1 MKTKRTAPLAAA
13 MAIAALLAT
22 PLVSAQNISDDKVV
36 IGVLSDMSGLYSD
49 TAGEGSVVAAR
60 MAIEDFGGKVRGKPI
75 ELVTG
80 DHQNKADVGAGL
92 ARNWFER
99 GGVDAIVDLNQSA
112 VGMAVNALVR
122 ENGKVALN
130 TGAVASSLTNEG
142 CAPTAIHWTYD
153 TYAMAYG
160 AARGVS
166 ELGAKTWF
174 MLTVDYTFGHAFEAN
189 MTEFVTGLG
198 GKVVGRVSH
207 PMGTSDMSSFI
218 LQAQASKADAIAL
231 ANATTDTTN
240 AIKTA
245 RQFGVTG
252 KQRVV
257 PLLILLPDVHALGLE
272 EAQGMTFATAFYWD
286 RTPET
291 RAWSRRFFEH
301 RKRMPTQV
309 HAGTYSAVTHYLK
322 AIEAAGTDTGSDV
335 VAKMREI
342 PVNDMFAANGS
353 IREDGRMIHDMY
365 LVQVKAPA
373 ESKQE
378 WDYYHVLGT
387 IPGEDAFQSL
397 EKSKCPL
404 LKR

>member
-1 MKTKRTAPLAAA
+1 M
-13 MAIAALLAT
+13 
-22 PLVSAQNISDDKVV
+22 D
-36 IGVLSDMSGLYSD
+36 
-49 TAGEGSVVAAR
+49 
-60 MAIEDFGGKVRGKPI
+60 
-75 ELVTG
+75 
-80 DHQNKADVGAGL
+80 
-92 ARNWFER
+92 
-99 GGVDAIVDLNQSA
+99 
-112 VGMAVNALVR
+112 
-122 ENGKVALN
+122 
-130 TGAVASSLTNEG
+130 
-142 CAPTAIHWTYD
+142 
-153 TYAMAYG
+153 YG

>member
-1 MKTKRTAPLAAA
+1 MKVTGHAWLAGVAMAAATLVAPLA
-13 MAIAALLAT
+13 
-22 PLVSAQNISDDKVV
+22 SAQAISDDKVV

-49 TAGEGSVVAAR
+49 TAGEGSVLAAR
-60 MAIEDFGGKVRGKPI
+60 MAIEDFGGKVLGKPI

-92 ARNWFER
+92 ARSWFER

-189 MTEFVTGLG
+189 MTQFVNSLG

-207 PMGTSDMSSFI
+207 PMGTSDMSSFL
-218 LQAQASKADAIAL
+218 LQAQASNADAIAL
-231 ANATTDTTN
+231 ANATNDTTN

-245 RQFGVTG
+245 RQFGISPS
-252 KQRVV
+252 QRVV

-291 RAWSRRFFEH
+291 RAWSKRFFEE

-309 HAGTYSAVTHYLK
+309 HAGGYSAVMHYLK
-322 AIEAAGTDTGSDV
+322 AIEAAGTDKGADV

-342 PVNDMFAANGS
+342 PVNDMFATNGS

-365 LVQVKAPA
+365 LVQVKAPS
-373 ESKQE
+373 ESKQP
-378 WDYYHVLGT
+378 WDYYKVVAT
-387 IPGEDAFQSL
+387 IPGEDAFQPLAKSTCSL
-397 EKSKCPL
+397 VKQ
-404 LKR
+404 